1 MGETLATA
9 FKDIAQRIELHS
21 IHSLS
26 LSDRQ
31 FLTGAADGKPVTVS
45 GEFRIAQGT
54 GRLPV
59 IVLMHGSGGMGP
71 GLQTWTAH
79 FNGMGVSTFAI
90 DGFTGRGLTSV
101 ANNQALLGRLNLII
115 DIFRSLE
122 ILEKHPAVDPSRM
135 ILMGF
140 SRGGQAAIYA
150 AVERFRKMW
159 KKADADFAAYI
170 PVYPD
175 CGTTYLGD
183 TKVVAKPIR
192 IHHGSADDYN
202 SVANA
207 KAYTGRLRA
216 AGADVELFEYAD
228 AHHGYD
234 NPLNFGKL
242 IESAGSQAV
251 CGCDIREIEGGVL
264 INAATDK
271 PFSYTDPC
279 VNLKPHVGG
288 HEEATKATRAAVTDF
303 VKETFGLA

>member
-1 MGETLATA
+1 MGETLTTTY
-9 FKDIAQRIELHS
+9 KDIAQRIELHS
-21 IHSLS
+21 IPSLS

-31 FLTGAADGKPVTVS
+31 FLTGATDGKPVTVS

-79 FNGMGVSTFAI
+79 FNSIGISTFAI

-101 ANNQALLGRLNLII
+101 ANDQALLGRLNLIV

-122 ILEKHPAVDPSRM
+122 MLEKHPAVDTSRM
-135 ILMGF
+135 VLMGF

-150 AVERFRKMW
+150 AVERFRQMW
-159 KKADADFAAYI
+159 KKATADFAAYI

-175 CGTTYLGD
+175 CGTTYLDD
-183 TKVVAKPIR
+183 TRVVAKPIR

-207 KAYTGRLRA
+207 KAYAARLRA

-251 CGCDIREIEGGVL
+251 CGCDIRETEGGVL
-264 INAATDK
+264 INAATGK

-288 HEEATKATRAAVTDF
+288 HEEATRATRAAVTDF
-303 VKETFGLA
+303 VKKTFDLA